1 MSMNFNKWSTRHIL
15 AKAQESNSFTPPAE
29 LSMFM
34 QKIRE
39 NYRGVQFAPVSK
51 GQVWVYYPDE
61 PFPLGFIGYGDFMT
75 QEVGDD
81 KYAVASRHI
90 TNDKYATYQDQH
102 HMKTTVNLNT
112 AVRNAKRFLRS
123 WSPIE
128 LLRANLRDACNE
140 SQQSLSDT
148 SSKVR
153 NQMRDLFDQDRPAGG
168 KMLAELRNLVTSGH
182 VFLDAKFAED
192 LTLMFITLDEARA
205 LRDKPVH
212 MYFVSVTNVRGQQ
225 TFTVG
230 AVDNVNKGHFSADV
244 DNNFERYTVD
254 TIPEDIMGK
263 LSVLSMVDA
272 ETYVDDVGYRA
283 DEGLFYVVRS

>member
-1 MSMNFNKWSTRHIL
+1 
-15 AKAQESNSFTPPAE
+15 
-29 LSMFM
+29 MFM

-153 NQMRDLFDQDRPAGG
+153 NQMRDLFDQDRPQ
-168 KMLAELRNLVTSGH
+168 
-182 VFLDAKFAED
+182 
-192 LTLMFITLDEARA
+192 EAR
-205 LRDKPVH
+205 
-212 MYFVSVTNVRGQQ
+212 YWQSYGI
-225 TFTVG
+225 
-230 AVDNVNKGHFSADV
+230 S
-244 DNNFERYTVD
+244 
-254 TIPEDIMGK
+254 
-263 LSVLSMVDA
+263 
-272 ETYVDDVGYRA
+272 
-283 DEGLFYVVRS
+283 